1 MNDSE
6 CNNKASIA
14 CTPPS
19 PMGWVCVP
27 LRLVLGGL
35 FAFAAFNKL
44 VAKTDGATSSG
55 PQGFAWTI
63 QAFKLGLPEWSIRFA
78 TFTTPWIEIVAGVLL
93 ILGIWTRG
101 AALVIAAMLAV
112 FIALLLS
119 VLIRDLNVDCGCF
132 GDMSP
137 FCPPKVG
144 WCHIA
149 QDVVMLAAAAA
160 IIATRRHALAAC
172 SRC

>member
-1 MNDSE
+1 MSDQSNGSAGS
-6 CNNKASIA
+6 CAA
-14 CTPPS
+14 GAPGA
-19 PMGWVCVP
+19 MGWVCVP

-44 VAKTDGATSSG
+44 VPKGEGATSSG

-63 QAFKLGLPEWSIRFA
+63 QAFKLGLPEWFVRFA

-101 AALVIAAMLAV
+101 AALVIGGLLGV
-112 FIALLLS
+112 FIVLLLS
-119 VLIRDLNVDCGCF
+119 VIVRDLNVDCGCF
-132 GDMSP
+132 GDLSP
-137 FCPPKVG
+137 FCPHRVG

-149 QDVVMLAAAAA
+149 QDVGMLAAAGL
-160 IIATRRHALAAC
+160 IMATKRHALALC
-172 SRC
+172 KGC